1 MALLTGETRSAL
13 LAELPGWSYDTAS
26 HALHVAYQFP
36 SFVEAFSFMSACA
49 LVAEKMNHHPNWS
62 NVYATVD
69 IVLYSH
75 DAGGV
80 TDRDAALARKMVQLA
95 RRCGGAPQS

>member
-1 MALLTGETRSAL
+1 ML
-13 LAELPGWSYDTAS
+13 LAELPGWTYDPGS
-26 HALHVAYQFP
+26 HVLHAAYRFP
-36 SFVEAFSFMSACA
+36 SFVEAFSFMTACA

-75 DAGGV
+75 DEGGV
-80 TDRDAALARKMVQLA
+80 TERDGALARKMVLLA
-95 RRCGGAPQS
+95 AQHGGVPQS